1 MHEEKLFSKI
11 ERYSV
16 KFSIIFFLIVTVL
29 SWSCGQSNAPDPIQE
44 KAPEKKTADTKTP
57 PEELPEITIRNVTE
71 NPVTYKI
78 KPSSDDKEPQ
88 KKTIQVGE
96 VHHYPS
102 SEDLYVFFPRENLWI
117 RYTLEKGK
125 PFSFRTDENNEL
137 ELYIGSHGREDAVDL
152 APYVPTPLEVAE
164 TMLQIAD
171 VNEKDVVYD
180 IGSGDGRIVVMAAKR
195 FGARSVGIELDPE
208 LLKEAR
214 LNAQKA
220 GVEGLVEFR
229 REDATKSDY
238 SEATVVTMY
247 LLPESNELL
256 RPILEAQL
264 KDGARVVSHNY
275 DIIGW
280 KDREIGYQTVET
292 WNGEE
297 HSIYL
302 YKK

>member
-29 SWSCGQSNAPDPIQE
+29 SWSCGGANTHDPLQENAPV
-44 KAPEKKTADTKTP
+44 KKTADTKTP